1 MEKCIGERVGV
12 VIAGYTSRDFTFFGD
27 VQAAAL
33 LSGTDDAGAAAG
45 RGVRGDHFFENA
57 PRQPPTHAFGET
69 WRVAGGK
76 ETCAEQAQSGAEQ
89 NASKNK

>member
-12 VIAGYTSRDFTFFGD
+12 VIAVYTSRDFTYFGD
-27 VQAAAL
+27 LQAAAL

-45 RGVRGDHFFENA
+45 RGVRGENA

-89 NASKNK
+89 NASKHK